1 MRVEVRKA
9 IIPAA
14 GWGTRLLP
22 ASKAIPKEMLP
33 IVDRPGIQYIV
44 EEAVASRLNEIILV
58 TGKGKGCIEDH
69 FDIQRELEEVLEKN
83 GRKELLTAVREV
95 SRMVNIIAVRQK
107 QQLGT
112 GDAVLCAAPVAAS
125 EAVAVLYPDDLIDA
139 EVPVTRQL
147 LDVYERHQPAAVI
160 ALREVPEEDAP
171 LYGMVEGERIED
183 RLYLIKRIVEKP
195 PRGKAP
201 SNLAIIGR
209 YILPPEIFPVLRQL
223 RPSADGEIQL
233 AEGLAELSR
242 RGRALGYLFSGA
254 RYDIGD
260 KLGYVQATVGY
271 ALKRPELRERFKQ
284 WLREVVRDEK

>member
-1 MRVEVRKA
+1 MEVRKA

-44 EEAVASRLNEIILV
+44 EEAISSNLKEVILV

-69 FDIQRELEEVLEKN
+69 FDIQRDLEEVLEKK
-83 GRKELLTAVREV
+83 GKKELLTSVREV
-95 SRMVNIIAVRQK
+95 SRLVNIIAIRQK

-112 GDAVLCAAPVAAS
+112 GDAVLCAAPVAEG
-125 EAVAVLYPDDLIDA
+125 EAVAVLYPDDMIDA

-147 LDVYERHQPAAVI
+147 LDVYERHQSAVI
-160 ALREVPEEDAP
+160 ALREVPDEDTH
-171 LYGMVEGERIED
+171 LYGIVEGERVED
-183 RLYLIKRIVEKP
+183 KLYRIKRIVEKP
-195 PRGKAP
+195 PRGNAP

-209 YILPPEIFPVLRQL
+209 YVLPPEIFPVLRQL

-242 RGRALGYLFSGA
+242 RGKVLGYLFSGT
-254 RYDIGD
+254 RYDVGD

-271 ALKRPELRERFKQ
+271 ALKRPELRERLQQ
-284 WLREVVRDEK
+284 WLREVVRNEK

>member
-1 MRVEVRKA
+1 VDVRKA

-33 IVDRPGIQYIV
+33 VVDRPGIQYIV
-44 EEAVASRLNEIILV
+44 EEAVASRLKEIILV

-69 FDIQRELEEVLEKN
+69 FDIQGELEDILERK
-83 GRKELLTAVREV
+83 GKKELLTTVREI

-112 GDAVLCAAPVAAS
+112 GDAVLCAAPVAEG
-125 EAVAVLYPDDLIDA
+125 EAVAVLYPDDMIDA

-147 LDVYERHQPAAVI
+147 LDVYERHQTAAVI
-160 ALREVPEEDAP
+160 ALREVPEEDTP
-171 LYGMVEGERIED
+171 LYGIVEGERVED
-183 RLYLIKRIVEKP
+183 KLYLVRRIVEKP
-195 PRGKAP
+195 TRGKAP

-209 YILPPEIFPVLRQL
+209 YILPPEMFPVLRQL

-242 RGRALGYLFSGA
+242 RGRVLGYQFSGT
-254 RYDIGD
+254 RYDVGD

-271 ALKRPELRERFKQ
+271 ALKRPELRDRFKQ

>member
-1 MRVEVRKA
+1 VEVRKA

-33 IVDRPGIQYIV
+33 VVDRPGIQYIV
-44 EEAVASRLNEIILV
+44 EEAIASRLKEVILV

-69 FDIQRELEEVLEKN
+69 FDIQGELEDVLKKKGN
-83 GRKELLTAVREV
+83 KELLTSVREI

-112 GDAVLCAAPVAAS
+112 GDAVLCAAPVA
-125 EAVAVLYPDDLIDA
+125 EGEPVAVLYPDDMIDA

-147 LDVYERHQPAAVI
+147 LDVYNRHRAAVI
-160 ALREVPEEDAP
+160 ALREVPEEDTP
-171 LYGMVEGERIED
+171 LYGIVEGERVED
-183 RLYLIKRIVEKP
+183 KLYLIKRIVEKP

-242 RGRALGYLFSGA
+242 RGKVLGYLFSGT
-254 RYDIGD
+254 RYDVGD

-271 ALKRPELRERFKQ
+271 ALKRPELRDRFKQ

>member
-1 MRVEVRKA
+1 MDVRKA

-33 IVDRPGIQYIV
+33 VVDRPGIQYIV
-44 EEAVASRLNEIILV
+44 EEAVASRLKEIILV

-69 FDIQRELEEVLEKN
+69 FDIQGELEDILERK
-83 GRKELLTAVREV
+83 GKKELLTTVREI

-112 GDAVLCAAPVAAS
+112 GDAVLCAAPVAEG
-125 EAVAVLYPDDLIDA
+125 EAVAVLYPDDMIDA

-147 LDVYERHQPAAVI
+147 LDVYERHQTAAVI
-160 ALREVPEEDAP
+160 ALREVPEEDTH
-171 LYGMVEGERIED
+171 LYGIVEGERVED
-183 RLYLIKRIVEKP
+183 KLYLVRRIVEKP
-195 PRGKAP
+195 TRGKAP

-209 YILPPEIFPVLRQL
+209 YILPPEMFPVLRQL

-242 RGRALGYLFSGA
+242 RGRVLGYQFSGT
-254 RYDIGD
+254 RYDVGD

-271 ALKRPELRERFKQ
+271 ALKRPELRDRFKQ
-284 WLREVVRDEK
+284 WLREVVRDE

>member
-1 MRVEVRKA
+1 MQVRKA

-33 IVDRPGIQYIV
+33 VVDRPGIQYIV
-44 EEAVASRLNEIILV
+44 EEAIASGLAEIILV
-58 TGKGKGCIEDH
+58 TGKGKACIEDH
-69 FDIQRELEEVLEKN
+69 FDIQRELEDVLEKN
-83 GRKELLTAVREV
+83 GRKELLATIREI

-112 GDAVLCAAPVAAS
+112 GDAVLCAAPVAAG
-125 EAVAVLYPDDLIDA
+125 EAVAVLYPDDMIDA

-147 LDVYERHQPAAVI
+147 LDVYRRYSTSAVI
-160 ALREVPEEDAP
+160 ALREVPDEDTQ
-171 LYGMVEGERIED
+171 LYGIVEGERIEE

-209 YILPPEIFPVLRQL
+209 YILPPEMFPVLRQL

-242 RGRALGYLFSGA
+242 RGRALGYLFSGT
-254 RYDIGD
+254 RYDLGD

-271 ALKRPELRERFKQ
+271 ALKRPELRERFRQ

>member
-1 MRVEVRKA
+1 
-9 IIPAA
+9 
-14 GWGTRLLP
+14 
-22 ASKAIPKEMLP
+22 
-33 IVDRPGIQYIV
+33 
-44 EEAVASRLNEIILV
+44 
-58 TGKGKGCIEDH
+58 
-69 FDIQRELEEVLEKN
+69 
-83 GRKELLTAVREV
+83 
-95 SRMVNIIAVRQK
+95 
-107 QQLGT
+107 
-112 GDAVLCAAPVAAS
+112 VLCAAPVAAG
-125 EAVAVLYPDDLIDA
+125 EAVAVLYPDDMIDA

-147 LDVYERHQPAAVI
+147 LDVYRRYPSSAVI
-160 ALREVPEEDAP
+160 ALREVPDEDTH
-171 LYGMVEGERIED
+171 LYGIVEGERIEE

-209 YILPPEIFPVLRQL
+209 YILPPEMFPVLRQL

-242 RGRALGYLFSGA
+242 RGRALGYLFSGT
-254 RYDIGD
+254 RYDLGY